1 MLCRL
6 CSLVRMVTVVRGA
19 WCVVR
24 GVRRARSMAAA
35 PAAALRHGG
44 TPTLKTLQR
53 FLAPSLNSVYFYLAH
68 GGQYSVPELPSASRG
83 AAHCALSR
91 RLLAP
96 RQP

>member
-1 MLCRL
+1 MLCSL
-6 CSLVRMVTVVRGA
+6 CSLVCMVTVVRGA
-19 WCVVR
+19 WCAAC
-24 GVRRARSMAAA
+24 GVRAAA
-35 PAAALRHGG
+35 AVRHGG
-44 TPTLKTLQR
+44 TPTLQTLQR

-68 GGQYSVPELPSASRG
+68 GGQYSVPELPSASHG